1 MSVDSLP
8 KSHFIMGTI
17 LPNPWEA
24 GKCLSLWGALWSYGI
39 IFEVSYEVISLV
51 LGRSQLECWA
61 PSWALGFKN
70 AKKMTKEVGTT

>member
-1 MSVDSLP
+1 
-8 KSHFIMGTI
+8 MGTT

-51 LGRSQLECWA
+51 LGRSHLECWA
-61 PSWALGFKN
+61 PSGPWASRKKGVRLGTAQKN
-70 AKKMTKEVGTT
+70 AKRMTKGVEMTD